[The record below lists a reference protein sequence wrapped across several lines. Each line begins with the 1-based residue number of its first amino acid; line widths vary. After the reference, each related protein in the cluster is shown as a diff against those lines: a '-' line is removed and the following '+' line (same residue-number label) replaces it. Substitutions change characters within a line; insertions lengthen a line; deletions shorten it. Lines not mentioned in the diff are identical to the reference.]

1 MSLSS
6 GSRLGLYEILAP
18 LGAGGMG
25 EVYRARDTRLRREI
39 AIKVLPDTFAS
50 DAQRLGRFEREA
62 QLLASL
68 SHPNIAAIHGFE
80 EADGTHFLVL
90 ELVAGQTLAE
100 RLTEGPLEL
109 EEAFNVGRQIAEG
122 LEAAHERGVI
132 HRDLKPSNVKI
143 TPEGKVKVLD
153 FGLAKALGAESSAP
167 DLSRSPTVAPQ
178 VTSAGIILG
187 TAAYMSPEQA
197 RGKPLDKRTDVW
209 SFGCVLYETLTG
221 RQAFSG
227 ETVSDTLVAIL
238 GREPDWQAL
247 PAGTP
252 AKIRDL
258 LRRCLQK
265 DPARRL
271 RDIGDARIEIEEAR
285 AEPAATTIAPIGAE
299 QPRRSSRMLPW
310 VGTVLATII
319 AAAVLW
325 IRRPASTPTPAVKRF
340 TLSVPMTQPRGIL
353 ATLSPPTIVLSPDG
367 SRLVYVARRGGETEL
382 RLREMNRLGDTSI
395 PGTEGGVAPFF
406 SPEGRRIGFFSRFKL
421 KTVDLA
427 SGDVTTLCDARWAWG
442 GSWTE
447 DESILFVPGSA
458 AGIWRVPSR
467 GGEPQV
473 VVAPDFAKGERSY
486 RFPEILPGGRAVI
499 YTLIRTRSG
508 TAAPDTSVAVLEPS
522 TGRRRVLVEAGSN
535 AHFAATGHLVY
546 ARTGALLAVPFDL
559 AKLEVTGPSKPA
571 GEDVLTDPGS
581 AAAQFSLAGEGTL
594 VYVPGSVQTAVGNV
608 LWVDRKGVSEPVTDA
623 ARSYGYPSVS
633 PDGRRMAFSIAESG
647 NTDIWVEDL
656 DRGSLTRLTSD
667 AAIELRPT
675 WTPDGDRVT
684 FGSNRAGWMDLHWTK
699 SDGSEPEKALLTAP
713 LAQQPTSWSPD
724 GRHLAYTEEDPKTGF
739 DLWVLALDGRRTAFL
754 RTPFDERGATFS
766 RDGRWLAY
774 TSNESGRDEIYVRP
788 FPGPGP
794 KWQIST
800 GGGSEPVWARS
811 GGELFYRSV
820 DKMMAVAISTT
831 PTFQPEKPMVL
842 FEGEYERPDALTSY
856 DVAPDGRFAMVRGE
870 TQSALSP
877 LHVVLNWFEELKRR
891 VPADKN

>member
-1 MSLSS
+1 MRLSS
-6 GSRLGLYEILAP
+6 GSRLGPYEILAP

-90 ELVAGQTLAE
+90 ELVAGETLAE
-100 RLTEGPLEL
+100 RLAESPLEL
-109 EEAFNVGRQIAEG
+109 EESLSIARQIAEG

-143 TPEGKVKVLD
+143 TPDGKVKVLD
-153 FGLAKALGAESSAP
+153 FGLAKALGAESSTP
-167 DLSRSPTVAPQ
+167 DLSRSPTVVPQ
-178 VTSAGIILG
+178 ATSAGIILG

-271 RDIGDARIEIEEAR
+271 RDIGDARIEIEEAL

-299 QPRRSSRMLPW
+299 RPRRSSRVLPW
-310 VGTVLATII
+310 GLAVFVTVVAI
-319 AAAVLW
+319 AAVW
-325 IRRPASTPTPAVKRF
+325 MRRPASSQAPMVKRF
-340 TLSVPMTQPRGIL
+340 TLSLPMTQPRGIL
-353 ATLSPPTIVLSPDG
+353 ANASTIVLSPDG
-367 SRLVYVARRGGETEL
+367 SRFVYVARRGGDREL
-382 RLREMNRLGDTSI
+382 RLREMNRLEETPI
-395 PGTEGGVAPFF
+395 PGTEAGVAPFF
-406 SPEGRRIGFFSRFKL
+406 SPEGRRIGFFSRGKL

-427 SGDVTTLCDARWAWG
+427 SGDVATLCESYWAWA
-442 GSWTE
+442 GSWAT
-447 DESILFVPGSA
+447 DETILFVPGSA
-458 AGIWRVPSR
+458 AGIWRVSAR
-467 GGEPQV
+467 GGEPRV
-473 VVAPDFAKGERSY
+473 VVAPDFARGERSY
-486 RFPEILPGGRAVI
+486 RFPEVLPGGRAVL
-499 YTLIRTRSG
+499 YTLIRTRGGS
-508 TAAPDTSVAVLEPS
+508 ASPDTSIAVLELS
-522 TGRRRVLVEAGSN
+522 TRKRRVLVEAGSN
-535 AHFAATGHLVY
+535 AHYAATGHLVY
-546 ARTGALLAVPFDL
+546 ARAGALLAVPFDL
-559 AKLEVTGPSKPA
+559 AKLEVTGPPKPT

-581 AAAQFSLAGEGTL
+581 AAAQFSLSGDGTL
-594 VYVPGSVQTAVGNV
+594 VYVPGSVQASRGNV
-608 LWVDRKGVSEPVTDA
+608 VWVDRKGVAEAATDTL
-623 ARSYGYPSVS
+623 RSYGYPSVS
-633 PDGRRMAFSIAESG
+633 PDGRRMAFASAG
-647 NTDIWVEDL
+647 GANTDIWVLDL
-656 DRGSLTRLTSD
+656 DRGSQTRLTSD
-667 AAIELRPT
+667 AAIDLRPA
-675 WTPDGDRVT
+675 WTPDGERVT
-684 FGSNRAGWMDLHWTK
+684 FGSNRAGWMDLYWTNA
-699 SDGSEPEKALLTAP
+699 DGSEPEKALLTAP

-724 GRHLAYTEEDPKTGF
+724 GRHLAYTEEDPRTGF
-739 DLWVLALDGRRTAFL
+739 DLWVLTLGGPRTPFL
-754 RTPFDERGATFS
+754 RTPFDERGASFS

-774 TSNESGRDEIYVRP
+774 TSNESARDEIYVRP

-800 GGGSEPVWARS
+800 GGGSEPVWARN
-811 GGELFYRSV
+811 GGELFYRSG
-820 DKMMAVAISTT
+820 DKMMAVAVSTT
-831 PTFQPEKPMVL
+831 PTFQAQKPRVL
-842 FEGEYERPDALTSY
+842 FEGEYERPDLMTSY

-870 TQSALSP
+870 TQSAPST

-891 VPADKN
+891 VPAEKN